1 VLMEILHYLNDLY
14 RLPSAKMD
22 YVLSY
27 FRPENK
33 FPDRV
38 FGTFARGLKSPRGSS
53 LDLFSYLTYPTLS
66 MGPGLPQGWLL
77 QECSTVDLAKLSRF
91 YNHYSGG
98 LLLDILRLGHK
109 NSSDESL
116 EDLYSRLGFTR
127 RWTAYSLTHYGELC
141 AVLIVNES
149 NLGIN
154 LSELLNCIKILI
166 TDSEG
171 LPWDILCTAINQ
183 LTGVYQTERVPI
195 LIYPSDYLETKNV
208 AYETKKYLLWIYD
221 ATLIRQF
228 TEFLHRKFRINYQ

>member
-1 VLMEILHYLNDLY
+1 MR
-14 RLPSAKMD
+14 RL
-22 YVLSY
+22 
-27 FRPENK
+27 
-33 FPDRV
+33 
-38 FGTFARGLKSPRGSS
+38 
-53 LDLFSYLTYPTLS
+53 
-66 MGPGLPQGWLL
+66 
-77 QECSTVDLAKLSRF
+77 
-91 YNHYSGG
+91 
-98 LLLDILRLGHK
+98 
-109 NSSDESL
+109 
-116 EDLYSRLGFTR
+116 
-127 RWTAYSLTHYGELC
+127 TAYSLTHWGVLR

-149 NLGIN
+149 DLGIN

-208 AYETKKYLLWIYD
+208 AYEAKKYLLWIYD